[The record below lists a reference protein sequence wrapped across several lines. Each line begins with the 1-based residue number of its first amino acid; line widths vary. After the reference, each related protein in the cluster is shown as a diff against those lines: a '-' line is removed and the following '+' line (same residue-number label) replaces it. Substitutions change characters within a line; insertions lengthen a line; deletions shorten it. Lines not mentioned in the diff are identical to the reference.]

1 MNKRVSKQN
10 NKTSKSTQNNKTKH
24 KRRKMSESDEL
35 FGDGQMI
42 IEMESSDDLKESKI
56 TCFDDNFDYSAVS
69 K

>member
-1 MNKRVSKQN
+1 
-10 NKTSKSTQNNKTKH
+10 
-24 KRRKMSESDEL
+24 MSESDEL

-56 TCFDDNFDYSAVS
+56 LWLDDNFDYSTVT